1 MEDQSTI
8 LDKTIETSG
17 DRHRYQYLIM
27 ILATVIWI
35 NAELIT
41 FSIPYL
47 EKQPEI
53 SYIDPISKE
62 YITTQLNYTI
72 CKNKDISYTKT
83 KVYGHSWV
91 SEFGIECSQSKNDLL
106 GTLLFIGTTL
116 GIILLFGFGFGLS
129 SLVLLINTYWSVVLS
144 QFLFGLCHTC
154 CLILRYSLISE
165 ITKKNYRSYALS
177 MMICAGSISTIVGYP
192 LFTNKIPWRFIYFI
206 NAGIIILGSAAFYL
220 FSIESLRVTISKGN
234 FKELIN
240 SVKYLKKING
250 ISDENFSELIGYIEM
265 YSDNIIRNKQDVEVL
280 SNHEALISYES
291 ETSSDKI
298 VSDKD
303 KINQVNSTIEVLEL
317 NNKSN
322 IIRILIKTRQTFS

>member
-116 GIILLFGFGFGLS
+116 GIIL
-129 SLVLLINTYWSVVLS
+129 
-144 QFLFGLCHTC
+144 
-154 CLILRYSLISE
+154 
-165 ITKKNYRSYALS
+165 
-177 MMICAGSISTIVGYP
+177 
-192 LFTNKIPWRFIYFI
+192 FI
-206 NAGIIILGSAAFYL
+206 A
-220 FSIESLRVTISKGN
+220 
-234 FKELIN
+234 
-240 SVKYLKKING
+240 
-250 ISDENFSELIGYIEM
+250 
-265 YSDNIIRNKQDVEVL
+265 
-280 SNHEALISYES
+280 
-291 ETSSDKI
+291 
-298 VSDKD
+298 
-303 KINQVNSTIEVLEL
+303 
-317 NNKSN
+317 
-322 IIRILIKTRQTFS
+322 